1 MSCKF
6 DKSRP
11 CGSKTRAKNRYTRDE
26 LEIMAKECGI

>member
-1 MSCKF
+1 MNCIF

-26 LEIMAKECGI
+26 LENRRTR